1 VSDDAPGTDQPEPE
15 PEPRD
20 HAEAGSPAGD
30 ERPTP
35 SGPGAE
41 GNTPDADDQGR
52 TSNGRRTDGD
62 RTPPPRPSNGYV
74 CDICG
79 SPMLERHCKILCPIC
94 GYQRDCS
101 DP

>member
-1 VSDDAPGTDQPEPE
+1 MSDDAAGTDQPEPE

-20 HAEAGSPAGD
+20 HAEADTPAGD

-35 SGPGAE
+35 SGPRLS
-41 GNTPDADDQGR
+41 D
-52 TSNGRRTDGD
+52 
-62 RTPPPRPSNGYV
+62 GYV

-79 SPMLERHCKILCPIC
+79 SPMLERHCKILCPNC